1 MESSI
6 RKQLIVGILGIVV
19 LVMLLVVLAIAGYIY
34 FSQKNV
40 IIDLQQQKAQ
50 EIAGDISAYFKE
62 LETDLRVAT
71 EYRGLTGMPYEQQK
85 ELLAAF
91 ALAHPVYKT
100 LIVVDKS
107 GQDQVSFSDKEN
119 NPVRDAEERE
129 ALFKQIMVDGQYS
142 AQYGTIYVDQS
153 SQRLSVVM
161 ATPLFSPE
169 GGGAQGVLLAVV
181 DLSHIHDLLTDYQSQ
196 GDIVYLLGKNNELVA
211 HPDLAKGAEHIRFYP
226 GEKASIRVGLE
237 IGSRVVL
244 GLDRFPLGNYTAIV
258 VAEKSA
264 YVMMEQYRRV
274 LMTAVAGALVA
285 LISAIVLILM
295 LTNKVT
301 RPIFA
306 LAEAVHRT
314 SVNENLEGWVE
325 MEQFQFDELGELSR
339 DINAITTRAKEKIF
353 RLNRTIQDSV
363 RDLEVSMEISGQI
376 TVIKE
381 LDKLLEYVVNRIQTG
396 YNFYHT
402 QIYLIDSATGDLV
415 MTVGYGPVGQR
426 MKEAGHRLK
435 GDQGIVG
442 TVASTNQAFKSNNVA
457 ELISF
462 VSNPLLPHTRSEIAA
477 PLRARDKVMGVLD
490 IQSSRLDQFGPED
503 LTLVQSLAD
512 QTAMAMDNIRLMEE
526 MQGSLKQIENLN
538 RRLTREGW
546 QDLSNDLSTSGYRF
560 AKELAGNVVPDS
572 DAWLVPMEYAVTQK
586 RLVQSNKVE
595 NGQKRLSELAV
606 PLILRGEVIGV
617 MGVKREETAGW
628 AEEELAAVET
638 VAAQVSSALENA
650 RLSREQG
657 KTIYQ
662 LKEVDRLKSDFLT
675 SMSHELRTPLN
686 SIIGFADILLQGI
699 DGDLGENALTDIT
712 AIHNSGKHLLALIN
726 GILDL
731 SKIEAGRME
740 LSCSPLNINDIFQE
754 VSVSVSAL
762 LKEKPVKLIR
772 RSAPDLPPI
781 WADHLRLTQ
790 IVINLVSNAIKFTDE
805 GSVTLAADMYTKN
818 LVHISV
824 ADTGIGIP
832 EDKYDL
838 VFEHFRQIDSRN
850 SRKYQ
855 GTGMGLAIAKQ
866 LAELHGG
873 EMWVDSVLGE
883 GSTFHF
889 TIPIATEK
897 NKITTR

>member
-6 RKQLIVGILGIVV
+6 RKQLIMGILSIVL
-19 LVMLLVVLAIAGYIY
+19 LVIFLVVLAIAGYVY
-34 FSQKNV
+34 FNQRNMN
-40 IIDLQQQKAQ
+40 ITLQEQKAQ
-50 EIAGDISAYFKE
+50 RIAGDISAYFQK
-62 LETDLRVAT
+62 LEKDLRIDT
-71 EYRGLTGMPYEQQK
+71 EYRGLIGMPYEQQK
-85 ELLAAF
+85 EFLAAF
-91 ALAHPVYKT
+91 ALANPVYKT

-107 GQDQVSFSDKEN
+107 GQDQATFSDKDNKPVEN
-119 NPVRDAEERE
+119 TKERE
-129 ALFKQIMVDGQYS
+129 ALFKRIVTDGQYT
-142 AQYGTIYVDQS
+142 AQYGTIYVDEL
-153 SQRLSVVM
+153 SQKLFVVV
-161 ATPLFSPE
+161 ATPLFSP
-169 GGGAQGVLLAVV
+169 QGDAIQGILLALL
-181 DLSHIHDLLTDYQSQ
+181 DISYIHNLLTDYQAQ
-196 GDIVYLLGKNNELVA
+196 GDSVYLLGQNNELVA
-211 HPDLAKGAEHIRFYP
+211 HANLAKSAEHIRFYP
-226 GEKASIRVGLE
+226 GEKAGVRVGLDV
-237 IGSRVVL
+237 GSKVVL
-244 GLDRFPLGNYTAIV
+244 GLDSFPLGSYTVITV
-258 VAEKSA
+258 VEKSVYA
-264 YVMMEQYRRV
+264 MMSQYRRI
-274 LMTAVAGALVA
+274 LTIAIAGGLVA
-285 LISAIVLILM
+285 LISATWLAFT
-295 LTNKVT
+295 LTSKVT
-301 RPIFA
+301 RPISA

-314 SVNENLEGWVE
+314 SSNEKLEGWVE

-339 DINAITTRAKEKIF
+339 DINIITTRAKEKIF
-353 RLNRTIQDSV
+353 KLNREIQDSV

-381 LDKLLEYVVNRIQTG
+381 MDKLLEYVVNRIQTG

-402 QIYLIDSATGDLV
+402 QIYLLDPATGDLV

-435 GDQGIVG
+435 GDEGIVG

-457 ELISF
+457 ELINF

-477 PLRARDKVMGVLD
+477 PLRARDKIMGVLD

-526 MQGSLKQIENLN
+526 MQRSLKQIENLN

-546 QDLSNDLSTSGYRF
+546 QDLGADLSTSGYRF
-560 AKELAGNVVPDS
+560 VKELAGNVVPDS
-572 DAWLVPMEYAVTQK
+572 DAWLPPMEQAIVQK
-586 RLVQSNKVE
+586 RLVQTSNVE
-595 NGQKRLSELAV
+595 NGQNRRAELAV

-617 MGVKREETAGW
+617 MGVQREETAGW
-628 AEEELAAVET
+628 ADEELAAVET

-699 DGDLGENALTDIT
+699 DGDLSENAFTDIS

-740 LSCSPLNINDIFQE
+740 LSCSALNINDIFQE

-772 RSAPDLPPI
+772 RSAPDLPPV

-805 GSVTLAADMYTKN
+805 GSVTLAADMYTKD

-824 ADTGIGIP
+824 TDTGIGIP

-873 EMWVDSVLGE
+873 EMWVDSVLGQ

-889 TIPIATEK
+889 TIPVVTEK
-897 NKITTR
+897 NKITTK